1 MKISYGIT
9 VHNEADEL
17 NKLLGILIHKTDV
30 EDEIVI
36 CVDGD
41 DKEVDKVITS
51 WVQQYA
57 SDDVDKIKDIIVYN
71 RKLDGNFAAHKNSVI
86 EKSSGDYIFHIDA
99 DEYPNETL
107 LEQLKQIIEMNDG
120 VDLIWI
126 PRVNTVEGMT
136 QEHIQKWGWRVTENG
151 WVNYPDYQAR
161 VFRRD
166 KSIRWTRPLH
176 ELITGC
182 KTYAHL
188 PPHEELSLYHPKTIQ
203 KQEQQNM
210 FYIDNFNKD
219 LLVREGN
226 E

>member
-1 MKISYGIT
+1 MEISYGIT

-17 NKLLGILIHKTDV
+17 NRLLEILIHKSDK

-36 CVDGD
+36 CVDGED
-41 DKEVDKVITS
+41 DGVKFVLDS
-51 WVQQYA
+51 WCQQYGHN
-57 SDDVDKIKDIIVYN
+57 KLIKVYQ
-71 RKLDGNFAAHKNSVI
+71 RKLDGDFASQKNSVI
-86 EKSSGDYIFHIDA
+86 ENSTGDYIFHIDA
-99 DEYPNETL
+99 DEYPHETL
-107 LEQLKQIIEMNDG
+107 LGQLKQIIEMNDG

-136 QEHIQKWGWRVTENG
+136 QEHIQKWGWRISERG

-161 VFRRD
+161 VFRNHKD
-166 KSIRWTRPLH
+166 IRWTRPLH
-176 ELITGC
+176 EYITGS

-203 KQEQQNM
+203 KQEEQNM

-219 LLVREGN
+219 LLVRRGS
-226 E
+226 

>member
-17 NKLLGILIHKTDV
+17 NKLLDILIHKTDK

-41 DKEVDKVITS
+41 DK
-51 WVQQYA
+51 
-57 SDDVDKIKDIIVYN
+57 DIQSIIERHEQHKQIIAYK
-71 RKLDGNFAAHKNSVI
+71 RKLDGNFSDQKNSVI
-86 EKSSGDYIFHIDA
+86 EKSTGDYIFHIDA
-99 DEYPNETL
+99 DEYPHETL

-136 QEHIQKWGWRVTENG
+136 QEDIEKWRWRVTENN
-151 WVNYPDYQAR
+151 WVNYPDYQSR

-166 KSIRWTRPLH
+166 KSIRWKRPLH
-176 ELITGC
+176 ELIDGC

-188 PPHEELSLYHPKTIQ
+188 PPHEELSLYHPKTMK
-203 KQEQQNM
+203 KQEQQNL
-210 FYIDNFNKD
+210 FYNQNFSKEMNH
-219 LLVREGN
+219 RN
-226 E
+226 

>member
-9 VHNEADEL
+9 VHNEAEELQKLLDVL
-17 NKLLGILIHKTDV
+17 NKSIDK
-30 EDEIVI
+30 EDEIVV

-41 DKEVDKVITS
+41 DEKVEAVLGEYLS
-51 WVQQYA
+51 ENKA
-57 SDDVDKIKDIIVYN
+57 IVYK
-71 RKLDGNFAAHKNSVI
+71 RKLDGNFAEHKNSVI
-86 EKSSGDYIFHIDA
+86 EKASGDYIFHIDA
-99 DEYPNETL
+99 DEYPNEIL
-107 LEQLKQIIEMNDG
+107 IQQLKEILKINE

-126 PRVNTVEGMT
+126 PRVNTIEDMKE
-136 QEHIQKWGWRVTENG
+136 EHIQRWGWRVTEKG

-176 ELITGC
+176 EYITGC

-203 KQEQQNM
+203 KQEKQNM
-210 FYIDNFNKD
+210 FYNQNFSKEMN
-219 LLVREGN
+219 VRKM
-226 E
+226 

>member
-176 ELITGC
+176 EVITGC
-182 KTYAHL
+182 KTYSHL
-188 PPHEELSLYHPKTIQ
+188 PPYEELSLYHPKTIQ

-210 FYIDNFNKD
+210 FYIDNFSKD
-219 LLVREGN
+219 LLVRKGQ
-226 E
+226 

>member
-1 MKISYGIT
+1 MEISYGIT

-17 NKLLGILIHKTDV
+17 NRLLEILIHKSDK

-36 CVDGD
+36 CVDGED
-41 DKEVDKVITS
+41 DGVKFVLDS
-51 WVQQYA
+51 WCQQYGHN
-57 SDDVDKIKDIIVYN
+57 KLIKVYQ
-71 RKLDGNFAAHKNSVI
+71 RKLDGDFASQKNSVI
-86 EKSSGDYIFHIDA
+86 ENSTGDYIFHIDA
-99 DEYPNETL
+99 DEYPHETL
-107 LEQLKQIIEMNDG
+107 LGQLKQIIEMNDG

-136 QEHIQKWGWRVTENG
+136 QEHIQKWGWRISEKG

-161 VFRRD
+161 VFRNHKD
-166 KSIRWTRPLH
+166 IRWTRPLH
-176 ELITGC
+176 EYITGS

-203 KQEQQNM
+203 KQEEQNM

-219 LLVREGN
+219 LLVRRGS
-226 E
+226 

>member
-17 NKLLGILIHKTDV
+17 NKLLEILIHKTDP
-30 EDEIVI
+30 EDEIVV
-36 CVDGD
+36 CVDGND
-41 DKEVDKVITS
+41 EKVQEVITS
-51 WVQQYA
+51 WVQQYGHE
-57 SDDVDKIKDIIVYN
+57 DMKDIIVYN
-71 RKLDGNFAAHKNSVI
+71 RKLDGDFAAHKNSVI

-136 QEHIQKWGWRVTENG
+136 QEHIQKWGWRVTEKG
-151 WVNYPDYQAR
+151 WVNFPDYQAR

-176 ELITGC
+176 EVITGC
-182 KTYAHL
+182 KTYSHL
-188 PPHEELSLYHPKTIQ
+188 PPYEELSLYHPKTIQ

-210 FYIDNFNKD
+210 FYIDNFSKD
-219 LLVREGN
+219 LLVRKGQ
-226 E
+226 